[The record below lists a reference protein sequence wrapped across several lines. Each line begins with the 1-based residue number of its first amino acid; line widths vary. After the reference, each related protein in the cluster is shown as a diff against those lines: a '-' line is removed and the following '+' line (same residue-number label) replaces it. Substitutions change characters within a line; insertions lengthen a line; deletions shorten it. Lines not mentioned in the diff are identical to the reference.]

1 MEALLHRLS
10 ARLRSALARTA
21 LARTALA
28 RTALARQASARPAP
42 AADTPGCLV
51 TVCRGCCCGTP
62 GKHPGV
68 DHSAHLAR
76 LRTAVADGGR
86 LRQSGCLDLCELSN
100 VVVVGPSAAGRR
112 KGGRTL
118 WFVEILD
125 DRLVSDI
132 TDWIGAG
139 GPGVLAPPA
148 RLAEHLYAPSR
159 RGRQAIRG

>member
-1 MEALLHRLS
+1 MEALLQRLT
-10 ARLRSALARTA
+10 ALLRTA
-21 LARTALA
+21 LARTS
-28 RTALARQASARPAP
+28 RTRTAP
-42 AADTPGCLV
+42 AAGTPGCLV

-68 DHSAHLAR
+68 DHSGHLAR

-112 KGGRTL
+112 KGGRTV

-125 DRLVSDI
+125 DGLVRDI
-132 TDWIGAG
+132 TDWIRAG
-139 GPGVLAPPA
+139 GPGLVEPPA
-148 RLAEHLYAPSR
+148 RLAEHLFAPSR
-159 RGRQAIRG
+159 RGRQAVGG